1 MKTTSEQ
8 KIKIGLFVLVGLVV
22 IFLGIF
28 LIGSQK
34 SMFNSTF
41 SVYGVFKNVNGLM
54 VGNNVRF
61 AGINVGVVE
70 GINIVSDSAVRVDLT
85 LNDNVKKFI
94 KKDAKVSI
102 GSDGLMGDKLVVIS
116 PGGTTSRDLVEGGDK
131 LVAVNPLDVDKII
144 NKLTRVADNAEE
156 LTSNLTDIVRD
167 INQGKGS
174 LGKLLKNDKIAQ
186 DLATTVSSAKTTIS
200 NANKTTVTLNEDLK
214 AAQSNF
220 LLRGFFKNKE
230 KAKQKKI
237 DSARKAQ
244 EKIRK
249 DQDKASEQTR
259 EEQEKLRKS
268 QEKAAKKAQE
278 EAEKAAGN

>member
-1 MKTTSEQ
+1 MKATSSQ
-8 KIKIGLFVLVGLVV
+8 KIKIGLFVVIGLVAV
-22 IFLGIF
+22 FVGIF

-41 SVYGVFKNVNGLM
+41 NVYGVFKNVNGLL

-70 GINIVSDSAVRVDLT
+70 GINIVSDSSVKVDLT

-94 KKDAKVSI
+94 KKDSKVSI

-116 PGGTTSRDLVEGGDK
+116 PGGSTSRQEVEPGDK

-144 NKLTRVADNAEE
+144 NKLTKVADNAEE
-156 LTSNLTDIVRD
+156 LTSNLTAIVRD
-167 INQGKGS
+167 INHGKGS
-174 LGKLLKNDKIAQ
+174 LGKLLKNDQIAH

-214 AAQSNF
+214 AAQHNF
-220 LLRGFFKNKE
+220 LLKGFFKKKE
-230 KAKQKKI
+230 KAKQAKI

-244 EKIRK
+244 EKIK
-249 DQDKASEQTR
+249 EDA
-259 EEQEKLRKS
+259 
-268 QEKAAKKAQE
+268 EKAAKEKQ
-278 EAEKAAGN
+278 KAADKAAKSN